1 VQALI
6 ELQTMRHQHTGGGGR
21 ASEAAAQRRAAATHA
36 ELADMR
42 FESLR
47 SLHTRNLFDAP
58 AWRRLWLRSR
68 ACVEGALP
76 QLCSHLVRGRLLL
89 PGVLLR
95 RRARNPPATDSGFP
109 RTAPQ
114 SPRAR

>member
-1 VQALI
+1 MQALI

-21 ASEAAAQRRAAATHA
+21 ASEAAAQRRAAAAHA

-76 QLCSHLVRGRLLL
+76 QLCSHLVRG
-89 PGVLLR
+89 
-95 RRARNPPATDSGFP
+95 PPASAG
-109 RTAPQ
+109 RLVEAPCSQ
-114 SPRAR
+114 PTGD